1 MGLSLDGFLSLLKPP
16 GMTSHDVVDFVRVL
30 LPRIKVGHGGTLDP
44 SAAGVLPLLLGK
56 ATRLSSFLLHSH
68 KVYRAELYLGT
79 TTDTGDSKGNVLAES
94 SAPLPGTGIIE
105 KVLQSFTGEI
115 EQVPPMYSAVKHKGK
130 KLYQYAHQG
139 EEVKRSPRKVTIDY
153 MQMVERIDSRRVLFE
168 VKCSGGTYIRSLC
181 AQIGETL
188 GCGGHMSFLLRKRAG
203 KFDLAE
209 TATLEELKYGAPE
222 SFLFPLDYLFQDMEH
237 LKLGDNNIKALCQ
250 GRTIPW
256 GLALR
261 DEKINLLF
269 KGDGKVIPV
278 YNMENEFVLLAKWEK
293 DKEDR
298 FFLKPDKVFK

>member
-1 MGLSLDGFLSLLKPP
+1 MGLIADGFLNLLKPP
-16 GMTSHDVVDFVRVL
+16 GMTSHDVVDFVRAL

-44 SAAGVLPLLLGK
+44 SAAGVLPLLIGK

-68 KVYRAELYLGT
+68 KVYRAELYLGI

-94 SAPLPGTGIIE
+94 SAPFPGTGIIE

-130 KLYQYAHQG
+130 KLYQYARQG
-139 EEVKRSPRKVTIDY
+139 EEIKRQPRKVTIDY
-153 MQMVERIDSRRVLFE
+153 MQMVERIDSQRVLFE

-181 AQIGETL
+181 TQIGDAL
-188 GCGGHMSFLLRKRAG
+188 GCGAHMSFLLRKRAG

-209 TATLEELKYGAPE
+209 AVTLEELKYGVPE
-222 SFLFPLDYLFQDMEH
+222 SILLPLDYLFQDMEH
-237 LKLGDNNIKALCQ
+237 LKLDDHNIKALCQ
-250 GRTIPW
+250 GRAIPRW
-256 GLALR
+256 SALQS
-261 DEKINLLF
+261 EKTNLLLE
-269 KGDGKVIPV
+269 GDGKEIPV

-298 FFLKPDKVFK
+298 LFLKPDKVFR